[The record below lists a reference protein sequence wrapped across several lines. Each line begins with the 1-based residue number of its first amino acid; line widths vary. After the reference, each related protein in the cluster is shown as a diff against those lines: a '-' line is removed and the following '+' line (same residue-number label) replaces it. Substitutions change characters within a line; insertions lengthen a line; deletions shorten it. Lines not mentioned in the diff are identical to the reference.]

1 MLWLPYTL
9 RNDLWTFWKP
19 PLMWSFVCWIYTYLF
34 FVRSKP
40 YIKIY
45 SVISVIIIF
54 TISAEILVFRHF
66 EGELQLSLT
75 LSVPDVV
82 TWIGLFQKVSCAQN
96 QIVSLDQYLWWVI
109 IGSLENRMNEHMRDQ
124 LISLF
129 INIL

>member
-1 MLWLPYTL
+1 M
-9 RNDLWTFWKP
+9 
-19 PLMWSFVCWIYTYLF
+19 
-34 FVRSKP
+34 
-40 YIKIY
+40 
-45 SVISVIIIF
+45 SVIIIF

-66 EGELQLSLT
+66 EGDLQLSLT